1 MVVHQAL
8 VQKTESFLSSI
19 THCRA
24 VVLCGPSFSGKS
36 TILKAAT
43 FYEKKANGFDLQ
55 SIRIHPKTCTP
66 LQLYGWFSQDGYH
79 TWNDGILT
87 KHLRQC
93 VNHAKSSTAEEEK
106 RQWIILDGL
115 LDYKWAENMESFMT
129 SGILVLHSGEE
140 LTISSQT
147 SQIIFE
153 TPHLHDVSPSF
164 ISKTGIVITELNEL
178 KWTAFLDNW
187 SRRTTEDQQVMR
199 WRRGQEELI
208 TGLFHWL
215 VPPLINLVRYKCNSV
230 ISPMPNSLARY
241 MLEFFASTLSE
252 AIGNLKER
260 KYLRSWIQ
268 AACVQ
273 SATWTIG
280 GILIGPDRQLFDS
293 KLRDILM
300 GRSSDDPLPGVLNNK
315 FDALPPAEGLVYD
328 FVFDFKAR
336 GQWKHWNDVVK
347 NVDIPEVLTPLTIIP
362 TIETARFYHVYNLSM
377 RCAKPMLLLGPPGI
391 GKSVSVWSKIKS
403 NGENTCYKFNALSTT
418 STREFNSWLIEK
430 LFKRKKGVYGPQ
442 SQAGMIFIDDL
453 TSPHPDEFGD
463 VALHEQIIE
472 LIDSQSWFDMTAV
485 SGMKCTLEDINLICA
500 ATLQCGVHSVL
511 SDRLLSRMNFAM
523 MSHPSEESFVKIFS
537 TTLQLT
543 FKEKNYPPEVSG
555 VIPSIIQS
563 SYKVYTECRR
573 SLLEDA
579 LVYDRSHIP
588 DLRDVQRVIG
598 GCSALPKEAAENKKL
613 FTRLW
618 VHETLRNFFD
628 RLMVPKDMDAV
639 FQCMRQC
646 VKTIFR
652 ENFDSA
658 FEHLGKVDGQVTQLN
673 LRNLLFG
680 KYLSLQA
687 GAEITNPSFVEVTGF
702 DQVEKAVVTRVKQ
715 NNQQKG
721 YEEVSLIP
729 IRYSLELVSHIHR
742 IISTPGAH
750 GVIGGYGGDGRST
763 MTKIAALMND
773 HLFFSLPVS
782 QDYGREQW
790 RQDLRH
796 LIKTAGSEDRDVVIL
811 LPSTQLLKRHFLAQD
826 IDSLFSR
833 YLQHLVLYM
842 MHT

>member
-93 VNHAKSSTAEEEK
+93 VNHAKSSTEEEK

-268 AACVQ
+268 AACA
-273 SATWTIG
+273 SNSNH
-280 GILIGPDRQLFDS
+280 L
-293 KLRDILM
+293 K
-300 GRSSDDPLPGVLNNK
+300 SDY
-315 FDALPPAEGLVYD
+315 F
-328 FVFDFKAR
+328 
-336 GQWKHWNDVVK
+336 Q
-347 NVDIPEVLTPLTIIP
+347 T
-362 TIETARFYHVYNLSM
+362 
-377 RCAKPMLLLGPPGI
+377 LG
-391 GKSVSVWSKIKS
+391 
-403 NGENTCYKFNALSTT
+403 
-418 STREFNSWLIEK
+418 
-430 LFKRKKGVYGPQ
+430 
-442 SQAGMIFIDDL
+442 
-453 TSPHPDEFGD
+453 
-463 VALHEQIIE
+463 
-472 LIDSQSWFDMTAV
+472 
-485 SGMKCTLEDINLICA
+485 
-500 ATLQCGVHSVL
+500 
-511 SDRLLSRMNFAM
+511 
-523 MSHPSEESFVKIFS
+523 
-537 TTLQLT
+537 
-543 FKEKNYPPEVSG
+543 
-555 VIPSIIQS
+555 
-563 SYKVYTECRR
+563 
-573 SLLEDA
+573 
-579 LVYDRSHIP
+579 
-588 DLRDVQRVIG
+588 
-598 GCSALPKEAAENKKL
+598 
-613 FTRLW
+613 
-618 VHETLRNFFD
+618 
-628 RLMVPKDMDAV
+628 
-639 FQCMRQC
+639 
-646 VKTIFR
+646 
-652 ENFDSA
+652 
-658 FEHLGKVDGQVTQLN
+658 
-673 LRNLLFG
+673 
-680 KYLSLQA
+680 
-687 GAEITNPSFVEVTGF
+687 
-702 DQVEKAVVTRVKQ
+702 
-715 NNQQKG
+715 
-721 YEEVSLIP
+721 
-729 IRYSLELVSHIHR
+729 
-742 IISTPGAH
+742 
-750 GVIGGYGGDGRST
+750 
-763 MTKIAALMND
+763 
-773 HLFFSLPVS
+773 
-782 QDYGREQW
+782 
-790 RQDLRH
+790 
-796 LIKTAGSEDRDVVIL
+796 
-811 LPSTQLLKRHFLAQD
+811 
-826 IDSLFSR
+826 
-833 YLQHLVLYM
+833 
-842 MHT
+842 

>member
-1 MVVHQAL
+1 M
-8 VQKTESFLSSI
+8 
-19 THCRA
+19 
-24 VVLCGPSFSGKS
+24 
-36 TILKAAT
+36 
-43 FYEKKANGFDLQ
+43 
-55 SIRIHPKTCTP
+55 
-66 LQLYGWFSQDGYH
+66 
-79 TWNDGILT
+79 
-87 KHLRQC
+87 
-93 VNHAKSSTAEEEK
+93 
-106 RQWIILDGL
+106 
-115 LDYKWAENMESFMT
+115 
-129 SGILVLHSGEE
+129 
-140 LTISSQT
+140 
-147 SQIIFE
+147 
-153 TPHLHDVSPSF
+153 
-164 ISKTGIVITELNEL
+164 
-178 KWTAFLDNW
+178 
-187 SRRTTEDQQVMR
+187 
-199 WRRGQEELI
+199 
-208 TGLFHWL
+208 
-215 VPPLINLVRYKCNSV
+215 
-230 ISPMPNSLARY
+230 
-241 MLEFFASTLSE
+241 
-252 AIGNLKER
+252 
-260 KYLRSWIQ
+260 
-268 AACVQ
+268 Q

-280 GILIGPDRQLFDS
+280 GILVGKDRQLFDS

-300 GRSSDDPLPGVLNNK
+300 GRSADDPLPSVLNNK

-377 RCAKPMLLLGPPGI
+377 RCQKPMLLLGPPGI

-403 NGENTCYKFNALSTT
+403 NTDTTCYKFNALSTT
-418 STREFNSWLIEK
+418 STAEFNSFLIDK
-430 LFKRKKGVYGPQ
+430 LFKRHKGVYGPSA
-442 SQAGMIFIDDL
+442 SQTGMIFIDDL

-472 LIDSQSWFDMTAV
+472 LIDSKSWFDISNTHI
-485 SGMKCTLEDINLICA
+485 MKCSLEDINLICA

-523 MSHPSEESFVKIFS
+523 MSHPSEESFMKIFS

-628 RLMVPKDMDAV
+628 RLMIQKDMDAV

-680 KYLSLQA
+680 KYLSL
-687 GAEITNPSFVEVTGF
+687 EDKTFMEVTGF

-715 NNQQKG
+715 NNEAQG
-721 YEEVSLIP
+721 FEEVTLIP
-729 IRYSLELVSHIHR
+729 IRYSLELVSHVHR

-763 MTKIAALMND
+763 MAKIASLMND
-773 HLFFSLPVS
+773 HVFFSLPIS
-782 QDYGREQW
+782 QDYGRDEW
-790 RQDLRH
+790 RKDLRY

-811 LPSTQLLKRHFLAQD
+811 LPSTQLLKRDFLAQD

-833 YLQHLVLYM
+833 YTLKRFSHYVYILTILVLEEKFL
-842 MHT
+842 TFFLKKKNTN